1 MNCGLRKIF
10 RGMAVA
16 IVVFALAIVSIVAWQ
31 FRGLARQL
39 RDVAAMDGKMVFY
52 GKVVD
57 HQGEPVSGA
66 KINYLTNSVLPDI
79 RASYTPADT
88 RTDESGEFKI
98 GPKSGIGLSIQSIE
112 KENYRFATA
121 GYALSFRFGIT
132 SDPHI
137 PDPNQPVPF
146 LMVPAEMKFTDIVR
160 PHIPSV
166 VLHWNSAPVEV
177 PLGGTGEVL
186 ILRLTRDM
194 AAGERKGFAWKVEI
208 EIRNGELL
216 MREKKDLIPLA
227 PVEGYQKQFVIGY
240 DRDAPNW
247 GGGSRDLRFIF
258 KTHGGNYGRL
268 SLSLYPDREDGRNG
282 ALVQS
287 VSINPGGERSLD

>member
-1 MNCGLRKIF
+1 
-10 RGMAVA
+10 MAVV
-16 IVVFALAIVSIVAWQ
+16 IVVCALALVSIVAWQ
-31 FRGLARQL
+31 FRGLPSQL
-39 RDVAAMDGKMVFY
+39 MGIAAMDVKMVFY
-52 GKVVD
+52 GKLVD
-57 HQGEPVSGA
+57 HRGEPVSGA

-160 PHIPSV
+160 PDIPGV
-166 VLHWNSAPVEV
+166 VLHWNSAPIEV
-177 PLGGTGEVL
+177 PLGKTGEVL
-186 ILRLTRDM
+186 ILRPTRDM
-194 AAGERKGFAWKVEI
+194 ATGERIGFAWKVDI
-208 EIRNGELL
+208 GIRNGELL
-216 MREKKDLIPLA
+216 MREMKDIIPLA
-227 PVEGYQKQFVIGY
+227 PVEGYQRQVVVGY
-240 DRDAPNW
+240 ERDAPKW
-247 GGGSRDLRFIF
+247 GGGLSDRRFIF
-258 KTHGGNYGRL
+258 KTHGGNYGGF
-268 SLSLYPDREDGRNG
+268 SLSLYPGREDGRSG
-282 ALVQS
+282 ALVQR
-287 VSINPGGERSLD
+287 VSLNPGGERSLD